1 MTTKDWIDLVNA
13 ASWPMVGLGVL
24 IYVWRSDAI
33 GKLIKISDLV
43 KDLNENLVQLVEA
56 EQKLRQT
63 SGPILEATETM
74 TQIQADFLSIKA
86 DVENI
91 RDKIEQRSDRTAP
104 DEQGPKTQLLPP
116 PDMFTRMEHSWK
128 LLMQAL
134 EDKFGLFDRRSVA
147 GEAYRFAHGNRK
159 GARLTY
165 DLADE
170 IARLHSS
177 IKSYRRR
184 YSSVGDW
191 LDQETYDA
199 FVGSCQAMIEQI
211 RSA

>member
-13 ASWPMVGLGVL
+13 VAWPMVGLGVL

-33 GKLIKISDLV
+33 GKLIKISDSV

-74 TQIQADFLSIKA
+74 TKIQADFLSIKA

-91 RDKIEQRSDRTAP
+91 RDRIELRSDGAAQ
-104 DEQGPKTQLLPP
+104 DEQGPKTQTLPP
-116 PDMFTRMEHSWK
+116 HDMFTRMDHSWQV
-128 LLMQAL
+128 LMQAL
-134 EDKFGLFDRRSVA
+134 DDKFGWFDRRSVA
-147 GEAYRFAHGNRK
+147 GEVYRFAHGNRK

-165 DLADE
+165 DQADE

-184 YSSVGDW
+184 FSSVDDW
-191 LDQETYDA
+191 LDQETFEA

-211 RSA
+211 RGS